1 MKVLFVTKF
10 YPPVEGGIERYSHAL
25 CTALHARGVDV
36 EVVAAAQGARAS
48 RVEEVDG
55 ITIHRLGLLT
65 TVRRAP
71 VTPGLPSLLRELAPQ
86 FDLVHH
92 NFPNPWAE
100 ICHLATSR
108 GAKSLVTYH
117 SDIYRQKVLLN
128 LYRPWIHR
136 FLEANSA
143 IIATSPNYIESSPF
157 LRRYRDRCRS
167 IPLPVLV
174 SPLGDEAATAEV
186 RARYG
191 NFVLFVGRLVYYKGL
206 EFLIEAIGALE
217 RVELV
222 VSGQGPM
229 EHKFRGLARKLG
241 LDKRVH
247 FLGMIDDDRL
257 RHFYAASR
265 CLVLPSIFRS
275 EAFGMVLGEAMA
287 YGTPVI
293 STELGTGTSYIN
305 QHGATG
311 FVVPPADSDALADKI
326 ALICGDEALH
336 AELGANARKRIE
348 DEFDKE
354 VMIDRTLALY
364 EDLVVR

>member
-25 CTALHARGVDV
+25 CTAVRERGIEV
-36 EVVAAAQGARAS
+36 EVVAAAQGTRAS
-48 RVEEVDG
+48 CTEEIDG
-55 ITIHRLGLLT
+55 VKVYRLGLLA

-71 VTPGLPSLLRELAPQ
+71 VTPGLPSLLREIVPQ
-86 FDLVHH
+86 FDIVHH

-117 SDIYRQKVLLN
+117 SDIYRQKMLLN
-128 LYRPWIHR
+128 LYRPWIHK

-143 IIATSPNYIESSPF
+143 IIATSPNYIDSSPF
-157 LRRYRDRCRS
+157 LTRYRDRCHS
-167 IPLPVLV
+167 IPLPVIV
-174 SPLGDEAATAEV
+174 APLGDEAATAEI

-191 NFVLFVGRLVYYKGL
+191 NFALFVGRLVYYKGL
-206 EFLIEAIGALE
+206 QFLIEAIGALDE
-217 RVELV
+217 VQLV

-229 EHKFRGLARKLG
+229 ENKFRGLARRLG
-241 LDKRVH
+241 LEDRVH
-247 FLGMIDDDRL
+247 FLGMIDDDQL
-257 RHFYAASR
+257 KHFYAASS

-305 QHGATG
+305 EHGVTG

-326 ALICGDEALH
+326 ALICGDEMLR
-336 AELGANARKRIE
+336 AELGANACKRVE
-348 DEFDKE
+348 GEFDQKR
-354 VMIDRTLALY
+354 MIDKTLALY
-364 EDLVVR
+364 EDLVAR